1 LSRQFPAVTTLSQ
14 RFMDHLSAQMARRFL
29 GRALNQHE
37 IVAAAQHL
45 RVCEYCRENVIILR
59 RNRPASLLDQILPGT
74 SAEDHPC
81 EHLLAAFVD
90 DDLKPA
96 DCILVENHVSQCYIC
111 RAVLSDLRSFRDE
124 LKQMPMKQYLPA
136 QKPGTRPISFGTRHS
151 AGQESAGF
159 FNWLRWFTQP
169 FVIGVAITAAASLIL
184 VAFVS
189 LRRSSPPQF
198 AAHETGGTPTSEC
211 KLLDKTREIRFDWG
225 GIINLASTL
234 PEADLDA
241 VNRICVAALR
251 NEPLPASPALVSLKS
266 ATMIWRGQPSGASV
280 PLKIIRPT
288 RTLIKPG
295 RANFQWRTATGVQSY
310 TVHVVDDETQEE
322 VVTSPLI
329 FPSSNASIC
338 EWSEGGSLSPG
349 KRYRWYVATV
359 VNDQEIDVPQAQEPP
374 ARFSVLSEE
383 ELAHV
388 NEANKANQGDQL
400 IDGLLD
406 LQVGL
411 LDDAEADFQ
420 ALLEEPSQTSEGK
433 TLLRRLVQGIEKLK
447 E

>member
-1 LSRQFPAVTTLSQ
+1 
-14 RFMDHLSAQMARRFL
+14 MDHLSAQIVHRFL
-29 GRALNQHE
+29 ARALKQHE
-37 IVAAAQHL
+37 IVAATQHL
-45 RVCEYCRENVIILR
+45 RVCAYCRENVILLR
-59 RNRPASLLDQILPGT
+59 RKRPVSLLDQILPET

-90 DDLKPA
+90 DDLKPV
-96 DCILVENHVSQCYIC
+96 DGVLIENHVSQCYLC
-111 RAVLSDLRSFRDE
+111 RAALSDLRSFRDE
-124 LKQMPMKQYLPA
+124 LKQMPVKQYLPA
-136 QKPGTRPISFGTRHS
+136 QEPTPRPISFGTSHP
-151 AGQESAGF
+151 AGPESTGF
-159 FNWLRWFTQP
+159 FDWLRWFTQP
-169 FVIGVAITAAASLIL
+169 FAIGVAITAAASLML
-184 VAFVS
+184 AFFS
-189 LRRSSPPQF
+189 LTRPSPPQF

-211 KLLDKTREIRFDWG
+211 KLLDNTREIRFDWG
-225 GIINLASTL
+225 GTINLASTL
-234 PEADLDA
+234 PPADLDA

-251 NEPLPASPALVSLKS
+251 NEPLPASPALASLRS
-266 ATMIWRGQPSGASV
+266 ATTVWRGQQSGASV

-295 RANFQWRTATGVQSY
+295 RADFQWRTATGVQNY

-322 VVTSPLI
+322 VVTSPTI
-329 FPSSNASIC
+329 FPSANASIC

-359 VNDQEIDVPQAQEPP
+359 VNAQEIDVPQAQEPP

-383 ELAHV
+383 ELARV
-388 NEANKANQGDQL
+388 NEANQANQGDRL

-411 LDDAEADFQ
+411 LDDAEVDFQ
-420 ALLEEPSQTSEGK
+420 ALLEERSQTSEGK
-433 TLLRRLVQGIEKLK
+433 TLLTRLIQGIEKLK

>member
-1 LSRQFPAVTTLSQ
+1 
-14 RFMDHLSAQMARRFL
+14 MDHLSAQMAHRFL
-29 GRALNQHE
+29 ARALKQHE
-37 IVAAAQHL
+37 IVAATQHL

-59 RNRPASLLDQILPGT
+59 RNRPVSLLDQILPGT
-74 SAEDHPC
+74 SAEDHPG

-90 DDLKPA
+90 DDLKPL
-96 DCILVENHVSQCYIC
+96 DCVLIENHVRECYIC
-111 RAVLSDLRSFRDE
+111 RAALSDLRSFRDE
-124 LKQMPMKQYLPA
+124 LKQMPVKQYLPA
-136 QKPGTRPISFGTRHS
+136 QEPATRPITVWPRHS
-151 AGQESAGF
+151 AGQESTGF

-169 FVIGVAITAAASLIL
+169 FVIGAAVTAAATLIL

-189 LRRSSPPQF
+189 LTRLSPPQF
-198 AAHETGGTPTSEC
+198 AAHETGGKPTSEC
-211 KLLDKTREIRFDWG
+211 KLLDNTREIRFDWG
-225 GIINLASTL
+225 GIINLGSTL

-241 VNRICVAALR
+241 VQRICVAALR
-251 NEPLPASPALVSLKS
+251 NEPLPPSPALVYLKS
-266 ATMIWRGQPSGASV
+266 ATTIWRGQQSGASV

-322 VVTSPLI
+322 VVTSPPI
-329 FPSSNASIC
+329 FSSANASVC

-359 VNDQEIDVPQAQEPP
+359 VNDQEIDVPQAEEPP

-383 ELAHV
+383 ELARL
-388 NEANKANQGDQL
+388 NEADQANQGDQL

-420 ALLEEPSQTSEGK
+420 ALLDEPSQTSEGK
-433 TLLRRLVQGIEKLK
+433 TLLRRLVQGAEKLK

>member
-1 LSRQFPAVTTLSQ
+1 
-14 RFMDHLSAQMARRFL
+14 MDHLSAQMVHRFL
-29 GRALNQHE
+29 ARALDQHE
-37 IVAAAQHL
+37 IVAATQHL
-45 RVCEYCRENVIILR
+45 RVCEYCRENVLILR
-59 RNRPASLLDQILPGT
+59 RNRPVSLLDQILPRT
-74 SAEDHPC
+74 SAEDHPR

-90 DDLKPA
+90 ADLKTV
-96 DCILVENHVSQCYIC
+96 DCVLIENHVSQCYIC

-124 LKQMPMKQYLPA
+124 LKQMPVKQYLPA
-136 QKPGTRPISFGTRHS
+136 QESATPPTSLGTRHS
-151 AGQESAGF
+151 GGTESTGF
-159 FNWLRWFTQP
+159 SDWWRWFTQP
-169 FVIGVAITAAASLIL
+169 LVIGGAITAAASLIIM
-184 VAFVS
+184 AFVS
-189 LRRSSPPQF
+189 LRRTSPPQF

-211 KLLDKTREIRFDWG
+211 QLLDNTRKIRFDWA

-234 PEADLDA
+234 PQADLNA
-241 VNRICVAALR
+241 VNRICIAALR
-251 NEPLPASPALVSLKS
+251 NEPLPASPALLSLKS
-266 ATMIWRGQPSGASV
+266 ATTVWRGQPSGTSV

-310 TVHVVDDETQEE
+310 TVHVVEDETQEE
-322 VVTSPLI
+322 VVTSPPI
-329 FPSSNASIC
+329 SPSSNASVC

-349 KRYRWYVATV
+349 KRYRWYVATE

-374 ARFSVLSEE
+374 ARFSVLSEQ

-388 NEANKANQGDQL
+388 NEANQANQGDQL

-411 LDDAEADFQ
+411 LDDAQADFQ
-420 ALLEEPSQTSEGK
+420 ALVEQPNQTSEGK
-433 TLLRRLVQGIEKLK
+433 ALLTRLIEGIEKLK